1 MFVVMVIERSSG
13 TSMGLDIDLSNK
25 ETGIVGMIPVF
36 EKREQAEEYSNGA
49 KVYEIEEAK

>member
-36 EKREQAEEYSNGA
+36 ETREQAEEYSNGA